1 MDLFYIVLQDFN
13 KFIYD
18 RSLDTEFFIYLGLN
32 HSFDDLHINRD
43 GDFGTVESVEIVHR
57 LRVSI
62 SSYDDFNI
70 FREVFWQ
77 PKSDIT
83 FFIGSPINKVI
94 DSLKYED
101 DFIEDFINILDD
113 LSLNF
118 LIADI
123 QPVSEII
130 SEFFLMKLNLLSNVE
145 FLSKFDKN
153 AIYGVVIIGVVA
165 SCGCE
170 V

>member
-13 KFIYD
+13 KFIYN
-18 RSLDTEFFIYLGLN
+18 RSLNTEFFIDLGLN
-32 HSFDDLHINRD
+32 HCFDDLHINRD
-43 GDFGTVESVEIVHR
+43 ADFGTAESVEIVHR

-62 SSYDDFNI
+62 SSYDDFDI

-77 PKSDIT
+77 PKSDIA
-83 FFIGSPINKVI
+83 FFIGPSVNKVV
-94 DSLKYED
+94 DSLEYED

-130 SEFFLMKLNLLSNVE
+130 SEFFLMELNFLSNVE
-145 FLSKFDKN
+145 FLSKFDEN
-153 AIYGVVIIGVVA
+153 AIYGVVIIGVIA